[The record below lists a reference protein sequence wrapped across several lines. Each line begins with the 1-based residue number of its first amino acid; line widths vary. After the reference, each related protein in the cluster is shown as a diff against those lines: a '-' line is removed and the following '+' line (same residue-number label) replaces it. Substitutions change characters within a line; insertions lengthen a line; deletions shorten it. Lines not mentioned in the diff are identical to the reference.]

1 MNKDKLKAIAAE
13 IVAAKKAETA
23 KAKKPAP
30 AKPAK
35 ADKGAPTKPVEA
47 PKAAKPADKGEK
59 PPQKPA
65 EAAKPAAPAETWPQ
79 MLDRHARE
87 MGAIGVQVSRPKSGK
102 YHQLPAGVFVPGAKM
117 SEYAALFARHV
128 NERRALRDAP
138 ATAPACYR
146 WALAEW
152 EGDEIAALNSL
163 GMAHAVG
170 GDGRITCP
178 ALRNRAPAE
187 AWAAALA
194 EAKQGAASRVV
205 SVAAICGK
213 VKPAAPAKP
222 EKGGEKPAPKAAN
235 AKPADKPAAKQPPKG
250 TGKPRKL

>member
-35 ADKGAPTKPVEA
+35 ADKG
-47 PKAAKPADKGEK
+47 EK

-79 MLDRHARE
+79 MLDRQARE
-87 MGAIGVQVSRPKSGK
+87 MGAIGVQVTRPKSGK
-102 YHQLPAGVFVPGAKM
+102 YHQLPAGVFVPGDQMAK
-117 SEYAALFARHV
+117 YAALFARHI
-128 NERRALRDAP
+128 NERRALRDSP
-138 ATAPACYR
+138 ATAPAGYR
-146 WALAEW
+146 WALREW
-152 EGDEIAALNSL
+152 EGDEVAALNTL
-163 GMAHAVG
+163 GMAHNLG

-194 EAKQGAASRVV
+194 EAKPGAASRVV

-213 VKPAAPAKP
+213 A
-222 EKGGEKPAPKAAN
+222 
-235 AKPADKPAAKQPPKG
+235 KPAAKPNKG
-250 TGKPRKL
+250 DKGGKPKTTASRGGIVNLAP